1 MADEAVIT
9 PDAEVNAP
17 TVEGTTE
24 QPAEVAEQTIEDL
37 GIVDAKPES
46 RFVDE
51 HVFVAEKKARKAAE
65 KAYKAAEIELE
76 QLRSLISSDDST
88 QEEIDASVS
97 EFSEK
102 YDINPDFIND
112 LDRRA
117 DKLLEKKLEAKLKE
131 IDGAKKFDSAF
142 DKAFATAIE
151 RGPEF
156 QAIANPDVIK
166 TLAQLP
172 QNSRKT
178 VSQLLEETYGN
189 ALTGKRTIETTTPGG
204 GKDPEPL
211 DIKRAEQDIEYYKQV
226 MADPKKKAQYNAYM
240 LTKG

>member
-17 TVEGTTE
+17 ETETTVETT
-24 QPAEVAEQTIEDL
+24 QEVANEQTIGDMVEETQ
-37 GIVDAKPES
+37 PEA
-46 RFVDE
+46 RVVDE

-65 KAYKAAEIELE
+65 RELKALKQSIEEGATQQEISDDIAEI
-76 QLRSLISSDDST
+76 SD
-88 QEEIDASVS
+88 E
-97 EFSEK
+97 
-102 YDINPDFIND
+102 YDIDPGFLQKLAQGIKAQTERD
-112 LDRRA
+112 LDA
-117 DKLLEKKLEAKLKE
+117 KYASKLGEKEKKE
-131 IDGAKKFDSAF
+131 KFDDAF
-142 DKAFATAIE
+142 AKAFNSAIE

-166 TLAQLP
+166 TLARLP
-172 QNSRKT
+172 ENSRKT

>member
-17 TVEGTTE
+17 ETETTVETT
-24 QPAEVAEQTIEDL
+24 QEVANEQTIGDMVEETQ
-37 GIVDAKPES
+37 PEA
-46 RFVDE
+46 RVVDE

-65 KAYKAAEIELE
+65 RELKALKQSIEEGATQQEISDDIAEI
-76 QLRSLISSDDST
+76 SD
-88 QEEIDASVS
+88 E
-97 EFSEK
+97 
-102 YDINPDFIND
+102 YDIDPGFLQKLAQGIKAQTERD
-112 LDRRA
+112 LDA
-117 DKLLEKKLEAKLKE
+117 KYAAKLGEKDKKE
-131 IDGAKKFDSAF
+131 KFDDAFAKAF
-142 DKAFATAIE
+142 DSAIE

-166 TLAQLP
+166 TLARLP
-172 QNSRKT
+172 ENSRKT

>member
-17 TVEGTTE
+17 ETETTVETT
-24 QPAEVAEQTIEDL
+24 QEVANEQTIGDMVEETQ
-37 GIVDAKPES
+37 PEA
-46 RFVDE
+46 RVVDE

-65 KAYKAAEIELE
+65 RELKALKQSIEEGATQQEISDDIAEI
-76 QLRSLISSDDST
+76 SD
-88 QEEIDASVS
+88 E
-97 EFSEK
+97 
-102 YDINPDFIND
+102 YDIDPGFLQKLAQGIKAQTERD
-112 LDRRA
+112 LDAKYASRLGE
-117 DKLLEKKLEAKLKE
+117 KEKKE
-131 IDGAKKFDSAF
+131 KFDDAFAKAF
-142 DKAFATAIE
+142 DSAIE

-166 TLAQLP
+166 TLARLP
-172 QNSRKT
+172 ENSRKT

>member
-17 TVEGTTE
+17 QTETTVETT
-24 QPAEVAEQTIEDL
+24 QEVANEQTIGDMVEETQ
-37 GIVDAKPES
+37 PEA
-46 RFVDE
+46 RVVDE

-65 KAYKAAEIELE
+65 RELKALKQSIEEGATQQEISDDIAEI
-76 QLRSLISSDDST
+76 SD
-88 QEEIDASVS
+88 E
-97 EFSEK
+97 
-102 YDINPDFIND
+102 YDIDPGFLQKLAQGIKAQTERD
-112 LDRRA
+112 LDAKYASRLGE
-117 DKLLEKKLEAKLKE
+117 KEKKE
-131 IDGAKKFDSAF
+131 KFDDAFAKAF
-142 DKAFATAIE
+142 DSAIE

-166 TLAQLP
+166 TLARLP
-172 QNSRKT
+172 ENSRKT

-211 DIKRAEQDIEYYKQV
+211 DISRAEKDIEYFKEV